1 MADRHHV
8 ALTDADFIQPGELYR
23 RVMTEDDRK
32 HLVANITGHLGN
44 ARKHIQK
51 RQTAL
56 FFKVDRDYGSRV
68 AEGLGLNVK
77 EIENLA
83 RMSQEER
90 VRATSPGKE

>member
-1 MADRHHV
+1 MSK
-8 ALTDADFIQPGELYR
+8 LLKE
-23 RVMTEDDRK
+23 
-32 HLVANITGHLGN
+32 
-44 ARKHIQK
+44 